1 MDMRSR
7 NIPVKRSQIDD
18 SVNDVN
24 VSEQQGNDRADT
36 SASCKSYLSDL
47 GRSWPEKKKIQKD
60 CWKHGSVSPSVNDKP
75 YPILYILCLVILAKD
90 SMKPLWISKAFK
102 N

>member
-1 MDMRSR
+1 MRSR

-36 SASCKSYLSDL
+36 SASRKSYLSDL
-47 GRSWPEKKKIQKD
+47 GRSWPEKKKI
-60 CWKHGSVSPSVNDKP
+60 
-75 YPILYILCLVILAKD
+75 
-90 SMKPLWISKAFK
+90 
-102 N
+102 